1 MGLPGGFILAD
12 SVQGREF
19 TLLVTRDERPYPP
32 GRAIGL
38 LLHRLSFGRVSV
50 GILTLR
56 AQGDGVP
63 SKTIRDRGGAAVF
76 YVAAV
81 IVGAVTGALGTTL
94 RLGLSH
100 LLQWPEWLRQKLPI
114 EGLLYLLAAGAIAAC
129 MVVISVWLVRTFAP
143 EAGGSG
149 VQEIEGAMEGRR
161 KVRWQRVLPVK
172 FFGGFLSLGS
182 GLVIGRE
189 GPTIHI
195 GACIA
200 QAFSDLL
207 RLSDRD
213 GRGLL
218 AAGGAAG
225 LAAAFSAPLG
235 AILFVIEETRR
246 QFPYSLKSYTALM
259 LASVTSGVVTVAI
272 VGIRPFMALTVPD
285 VPLPWL
291 PAFVVLGFLLG
302 LLGVAFNR
310 ALIWSLDFSL
320 TTGRRLSFYVLP
332 MAIGFAVGVLLV
344 ARPEATMGGENLAV
358 RLIGENLPLVIIA
371 VIVVVRFI
379 MTMASYS
386 TGVPG
391 GIFAPILSLATAAGL
406 LYGDLL
412 SAALPMP
419 AGMRGAFAVAAMGG
433 LFSSTVRAPLVGIV
447 LTVELTGAYSELLP
461 TILTCLFAN
470 LIADWFGGHPIYDM
484 LLERTLAL
492 ANEKPHGA
500 VEQAPDGS
508 PSIGGWDQR

>member
-1 MGLPGGFILAD
+1 MGLGNFFTYNGVVRAMPCQVPEGGNRRRRSTLK
-12 SVQGREF
+12 VQPDHSSKE
-19 TLLVTRDERPYPP
+19 
-32 GRAIGL
+32 I
-38 LLHRLSFGRVSV
+38 VSGHSSDV
-50 GILTLR
+50 I
-56 AQGDGVP
+56 
-63 SKTIRDRGGAAVF
+63 F
-76 YVAAV
+76 YVVAIA
-81 IVGAVTGALGTTL
+81 VGAITGTLGTILHLGVDRLLAWPKMLRPILGGEGPSYCLATGAV
-94 RLGLSH
+94 
-100 LLQWPEWLRQKLPI
+100 
-114 EGLLYLLAAGAIAAC
+114 AAI
-129 MVVISVWLVRTFAP
+129 MVVLSVWLVRTLVP
-143 EAGGSG
+143 EAAGSG
-149 VQEIEGAMEGRR
+149 VQEIEGAMGGLR
-161 KVRWQRVLPVK
+161 KIRWARVLPVK

-358 RLIGENLPLVIIA
+358 RLIGENLPLVVIA

-391 GIFAPILSLATAAGL
+391 G
-406 LYGDLL
+406 
-412 SAALPMP
+412 
-419 AGMRGAFAVAAMGG
+419 
-433 LFSSTVRAPLVGIV
+433 
-447 LTVELTGAYSELLP
+447 
-461 TILTCLFAN
+461 
-470 LIADWFGGHPIYDM
+470 
-484 LLERTLAL
+484 
-492 ANEKPHGA
+492 
-500 VEQAPDGS
+500 
-508 PSIGGWDQR
+508 

>member
-1 MGLPGGFILAD
+1 MHRNDVPNQTIGGRSDVI
-12 SVQGREF
+12 
-19 TLLVTRDERPYPP
+19 
-32 GRAIGL
+32 
-38 LLHRLSFGRVSV
+38 
-50 GILTLR
+50 
-56 AQGDGVP
+56 
-63 SKTIRDRGGAAVF
+63 F

-81 IVGAVTGALGTTL
+81 VVGAVTGAIGTVLHLGVD
-94 RLGLSH
+94 RM
-100 LLQWPEWLRQKLPI
+100 LQWPEVLRQKFEL
-114 EGLLYLLAAGAIAAC
+114 EGSLYLLAAGSIAAC

-161 KVRWQRVLPVK
+161 TIRWLRVLPVK

-182 GLVIGRE
+182 GLVVGRE

-195 GACIA
+195 GACVS
-200 QAFSDLL
+200 QAFSEWAGF
-207 RLSDRD
+207 SDRD

-259 LASVTSGVVTVAI
+259 LASVTSGIVTEAI
-272 VGIRPFMALTVPD
+272 AGRRPFMALTVPD
-285 VPLPWL
+285 VPLLWL

-302 LLGVAFNR
+302 LLGVVFNR
-310 ALIWSLDFSL
+310 ALVWSLDLSRM
-320 TTGRRLSFYVLP
+320 TGRRISYYVLP
-332 MAIGFAVGVLLV
+332 TAIGFVVGVLLI
-344 ARPEATMGGENLAV
+344 ARPDATMGGENLAV

-371 VIVVVRFI
+371 AIVGIRFV

-391 GIFAPILSLATAAGL
+391 GIFAPILSLAAAAGL
-406 LYGDLL
+406 LYGHLL
-412 SAALPMP
+412 SSVLPVP
-419 AGMRGAFAVAAMGG
+419 AGVEVAFAVAAMGG

-447 LTVELTGAYSELLP
+447 LTVELTGAYSDLLP

-470 LIADWFGGHPIYDM
+470 LIADWFGGRPIYEVF
-484 LLERTLAL
+484 LERTLAL
-492 ANEKPHGA
+492 ADAKRD
-500 VEQAPDGS
+500 APTMQSADGS
-508 PSIGGWDQR
+508 PQIGGWDQR